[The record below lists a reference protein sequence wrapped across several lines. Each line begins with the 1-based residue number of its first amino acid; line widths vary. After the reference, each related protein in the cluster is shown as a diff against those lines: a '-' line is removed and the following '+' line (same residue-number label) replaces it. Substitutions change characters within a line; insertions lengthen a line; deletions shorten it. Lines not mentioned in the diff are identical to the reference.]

1 MVLIILSSL
10 FLVGCSEQAE
20 SEKAGIDQT
29 TSEQSPVEAVSDPTM
44 QTNTEQT
51 EKDNGSISKLWE
63 SSDNELKT
71 PESVIHD
78 QKRNVLYVSNLN
90 SGPMEKEEKGF
101 ISKMSLEGEIL
112 ELEWFSKPLWS
123 PTGMAIAGDQ
133 LFVADVNRV
142 VQIDLET
149 ATLVS
154 TYPVS
159 SAVFFN
165 DVAAD
170 QDGNIYVSDMMTNS
184 IHRIKDGF
192 MNLWLTSENLDTPN
206 GLTVADDKLIIGTW
220 GFIDG
225 EGFSTSVPGR
235 LLSVGLSD
243 REISEL
249 GSPMGSS
256 ASIGNLD
263 GVEQIP
269 SGNFLVTDWLNGK
282 LLLVDQ
288 KGQAEMLV
296 DLDQGSADH
305 EYISESG
312 LVLIPMMNNNKVV
325 AYSYKE

>member
-1 MVLIILSSL
+1 MKKIIVPVILSSL
-10 FLVGCSEQAE
+10 FLIGCSDDAGTEKADADQAASEQA
-20 SEKAGIDQT
+20 AGT
-29 TSEQSPVEAVSDPTM
+29 KTEAVI
-44 QTNTEQT
+44 
-51 EKDNGSISKLWE
+51 KDNENVSKLWE
-63 SSDNELKT
+63 SSDSELKT

-78 QKRNVLYVSNLN
+78 QKRNVIYVSSMN

-133 LFVADVNRV
+133 LYVADVNRV

-170 QDGNIYVSDMMTNS
+170 QDGNVYVSDMMTNS

-192 MNLWLTSENLDTPN
+192 MKLWVTSEKLDTPN
-206 GLTVADDKLIIGTW
+206 GLTVAGENLIVGSW
-220 GFIDG
+220 GVIDG

-235 LLSVGLSD
+235 LLSVGLCD
-243 REISEL
+243 TEISDL
-249 GSPMGSS
+249 GS

-263 GVEQIP
+263 GVEQMP

-282 LLLVDQ
+282 LLSVDQ
-288 KGQAEMLV
+288 KGQAEMLL
-296 DLDQGSADH
+296 DLEQGSADH